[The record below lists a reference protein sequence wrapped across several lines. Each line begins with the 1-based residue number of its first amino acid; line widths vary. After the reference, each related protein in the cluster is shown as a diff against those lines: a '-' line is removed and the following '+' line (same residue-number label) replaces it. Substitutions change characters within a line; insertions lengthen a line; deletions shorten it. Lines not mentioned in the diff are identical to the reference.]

1 MMKVLIASD
10 AWEPQINGVVR
21 TLQKLRELGPS
32 IGLDLHFVTPDL
44 FPTLAM
50 PGYPEIRLALLRPG
64 AFAEKFN
71 RIRPDIVHVATEGPI
86 GLAARRT
93 ALKQGIALTTSYHT
107 RFPEYLSARLPVP
120 QRWSYGVLRWFHNAA
135 DAILVSTPSL
145 EQELRSKGFGPLRRW
160 SRGVDLGLYSP
171 RTGSTVDW
179 PRPVFLNV
187 GRVAVEK
194 NLEAFLSLDLPGT
207 KVVVGD
213 GPQRAELETRFPN
226 AVFLGARTGNELA
239 EIYRQADVF
248 VFPSRTDTFGVVILE
263 ALASGLPVAAYPVM
277 GPLDVLGGTRAG
289 VLSEDL
295 RVAALAAL
303 AVDREQCLHLART
316 YDWHSSI
323 VQFRDALQETLAIRQ
338 TDLAEQAQAAAS
350 DLHRQDSLLNWP
362 RSV

>member
-1 MMKVLIASD
+1 
-10 AWEPQINGVVR
+10 
-21 TLQKLRELGPS
+21 LQKLRELGPS

-44 FPTLAM
+44 FPTFAM

-64 AFAEKFN
+64 AFAETFN

-160 SRGVDLGLYSP
+160 SRGVDLGLYAP
-171 RTGSTVDW
+171 RTCSTVDW

-213 GPQRAELETRFPN
+213 GPQRAELETRFPK
-226 AVFLGARTGNELA
+226 AVFLGARTGTELA

-303 AVDREQCLHLART
+303 AVDREQCLQLART

-323 VQFRDALQETLAIRQ
+323 VQFRDALQETLVIRQ
-338 TDLAEQAQAAAS
+338 TDLAKKDQAAAS

-362 RSV
+362 RSI

>member
-1 MMKVLIASD
+1 MKVLIASD

-44 FPTLAM
+44 FPTLPM

-64 AFAEKFN
+64 AFVEKFN
-71 RIRPDIVHVATEGPI
+71 RIQPDIVHVATEGPI

-93 ALKQGIALTTSYHT
+93 ALKQGVALTTSYHT

-120 QRWSYGVLRWFHNAA
+120 QAWSYAALRWFHNAA

-145 EQELRSKGFGPLRRW
+145 EQELRLKGFGPLRRW
-160 SRGVDLGLYSP
+160 SRGVDLCLYSP
-171 RTGSTVDW
+171 RTCSSVDW

-213 GPQRAELETRFPN
+213 GPQRAELEARFPE
-226 AVFLGARTGNELA
+226 AIFLGARTGTELA
-239 EIYRQADVF
+239 DIYRQADVF

-263 ALASGLPVAAYPVM
+263 ALASGLPVAAYTVM
-277 GPLDVLGGTRAG
+277 GPVDVLGGTQAG

-303 AVDREQCLHLART
+303 SLDRAHCLDLARS
-316 YDWHSSI
+316 YDWHSSV
-323 VQFRDALQETLAIRQ
+323 VQFHDALQETLAIRQ
-338 TDLAEQAQAAAS
+338 TDLADKCQTAVS
-350 DLHRQDSLLNWP
+350 GLHQQDSLLNWP
-362 RSV
+362 RSI